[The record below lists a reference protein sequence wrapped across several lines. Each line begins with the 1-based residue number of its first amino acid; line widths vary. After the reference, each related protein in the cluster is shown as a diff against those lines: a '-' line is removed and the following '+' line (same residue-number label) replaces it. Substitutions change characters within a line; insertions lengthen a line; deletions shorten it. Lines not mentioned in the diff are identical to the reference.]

1 MKTKKL
7 KKGQLEVG
15 KRYRGYGVL
24 NEYGEFN
31 FEPENTG
38 SRAGMIKQVA
48 VRDGVSLSHTKDNLI
63 VHMKIRKSMNQRDYL
78 RDIMRKV
85 DVLLGLLKEY
95 DI

>member
-1 MKTKKL
+1 M
-7 KKGQLEVG
+7 EVG

-38 SRAGMIKQVA
+38 ARAGIIKQIV
-48 VRDGVSLSHTKDNLI
+48 VRDGVNLSHTKDNII
-63 VHMKIRKSMNQRDYL
+63 VHMKIRKSSNQRDYL
-78 RDIMRKV
+78 RDIMQKV
-85 DVLLGLLKEY
+85 DVLLGLLREY

>member
-1 MKTKKL
+1 MKT

-24 NEYGEFN
+24 NEYGEFS

-38 SRAGMIKQVA
+38 SRAGVFRQVA
-48 VRDGVSLSHTKDNLI
+48 VRDGVRLSQTKDNIL
-63 VHMKIRKSMNQRDYL
+63 VHMKIRKSGSQRDYL
-78 RDIMRKV
+78 RDIMQKV

-95 DI
+95 EI

>member
-1 MKTKKL
+1 MNKKK

-38 SRAGMIKQVA
+38 SRAGIIKQIV
-48 VRDGVSLSHTKDNLI
+48 VRDGVNLSHTKDNII
-63 VHMKIRKSMNQRDYL
+63 VLMKIRKSSNQRDYL
-78 RDIMRKV
+78 RDIMQKV
-85 DVLLGLLKEY
+85 DILLGLLREY

>member
-1 MKTKKL
+1 MKT

-15 KRYRGYGVL
+15 KRYKGYGVL
-24 NEYGEFN
+24 NEYGEFS

-38 SRAGMIKQVA
+38 ARAGVFKQVA
-48 VRDGVSLSHTKDNLI
+48 ARDGVRVSHTKENIL
-63 VHMKIRKSMNQRDYL
+63 VYMKIRKGSGIRDYL
-78 RDIMRKV
+78 RIVMQKV

>member
-1 MKTKKL
+1 MKT

-15 KRYRGYGVL
+15 KRYKGYGVL
-24 NEYGEFN
+24 NEYGEFS

-38 SRAGMIKQVA
+38 ARAGVFKQIA
-48 VRDGVSLSHTKDNLI
+48 TRDGVRVSHTKDNIL
-63 VHMKIRKSMNQRDYL
+63 VYMKIRKGSGIRDYL
-78 RDIMRKV
+78 RIVMQKV

>member
-1 MKTKKL
+1 MKQ

-38 SRAGMIKQVA
+38 SRAGIIKQIV
-48 VRDGVSLSHTKDNLI
+48 VRDGVNLSHTKENII
-63 VHMKIRKSMNQRDYL
+63 VHMKIRKSSNQRDYL
-78 RDIMRKV
+78 RDIMQKV
-85 DVLLGLLKEY
+85 DVLLGLLREY

>member
-1 MKTKKL
+1 MNKKQ

-38 SRAGMIKQVA
+38 SRAGIIKQIV
-48 VRDGVSLSHTKDNLI
+48 VRDGVNLSHTKDNII
-63 VHMKIRKSMNQRDYL
+63 VHMKIRKSSNQRDYL
-78 RDIMRKV
+78 RDIMQKV
-85 DVLLGLLKEY
+85 DILLGLLREY

>member
-1 MKTKKL
+1 MKG

-24 NEYGEFN
+24 NEYGEFS

-38 SRAGMIKQVA
+38 SRAGVYKQVA
-48 VRDGVSLSHTKDNLI
+48 VRDGVRLSQTKDNIL
-63 VHMKIRKSMNQRDYL
+63 VHMKIRKSGSQRDYL
-78 RDIMRKV
+78 RDIMQKV

-95 DI
+95 EI

>member
-1 MKTKKL
+1 MKQKQ

-38 SRAGMIKQVA
+38 SRAGIIKQIV
-48 VRDGVSLSHTKDNLI
+48 VRDGVNLSHTKDNII
-63 VHMKIRKSMNQRDYL
+63 VHMKIRKSSNQRDYL
-78 RDIMRKV
+78 RDIMQKV
-85 DVLLGLLKEY
+85 DILLGLLREY
-95 DI
+95 DV

>member
-1 MKTKKL
+1 MKA

-24 NEYGEFN
+24 NEYGEFS

-38 SRAGMIKQVA
+38 SRAGVFKQVA
-48 VRDGVSLSHTKDNLI
+48 TRDGVRLAHTKDNIL
-63 VHMKIRKSMNQRDYL
+63 VYMKIRKNTGIRGYL
-78 RDIMRKV
+78 QAVMQKV

>member
-1 MKTKKL
+1 MKL

-24 NEYGEFN
+24 NEYGEFS

-38 SRAGMIKQVA
+38 IRAGVIRQIA
-48 VRDGVSLSHTKDNLI
+48 VRDGVNLSQTKDNII
-63 VHMKIRKSMNQRDYL
+63 VHMKIRKSTNQRDYL

-95 DI
+95 EI

>member
-1 MKTKKL
+1 MKL
-7 KKGQLEVG
+7 KKGQMEVG

-24 NEYGEFN
+24 NEYGEFS

-38 SRAGMIKQVA
+38 VRAGVIKQIA
-48 VRDGVSLSHTKDNLI
+48 VRDGVNLSQTKDNII
-63 VHMKIRKSMNQRDYL
+63 VHMKIRKSNNQRDYL

-95 DI
+95 EI

>member
-1 MKTKKL
+1 MKQKKE
-7 KKGQLEVG
+7 KLEVG
-15 KRYRGYGVL
+15 KRYRGYGTL

-38 SRAGMIKQVA
+38 SRAGVIKQIV
-48 VRDGVSLSHTKDNLI
+48 VRDGVNLSHTKDNII
-63 VHMKIRKSMNQRDYL
+63 VHMKIRKSGSQRQYL

>member
-1 MKTKKL
+1 MKL

-24 NEYGEFN
+24 NEYGEFS

-38 SRAGMIKQVA
+38 IRAGVIKQIA
-48 VRDGVSLSHTKDNLI
+48 VRDGVNLSQTKDNII
-63 VHMKIRKSMNQRDYL
+63 VHMKIRKSNNQRDYL

-95 DI
+95 EI